1 MKTLWQFG
9 LLFMA
14 VSLLACNPD
23 VEDPNEETDPTNTET
38 PEVVVDGDTVW
49 NKTVAIV
56 YSGSTAT
63 VTING
68 DSISYTVSGGDV
80 TVTSTARNVSYTA
93 SGSGSG
99 SLKVYSDYRYKLTL
113 DNLTLT
119 SSGKPVIN
127 NQGKKTLFID
137 LVGTSSLTDASGYA
151 TELNGEDQKGAVFSE
166 GQIVI
171 LGDGQLTVTGKNKH
185 AIASDDFIN
194 QQSGTVII
202 TSAPTDGMHSN
213 DAFQMDGGTLTIAAT
228 DEGIAVDEGT
238 VLINGGTIKITTSGT
253 AAKGIKAEG
262 NVSITGGTIVVNAVH
277 GSGDSGSEGIESK
290 ANVTI
295 SGGDIFVESYDDGI
309 NAANG
314 TITISGGYVY
324 SHALHN
330 DGIDANSDFYVKGG
344 VIVAIGAGGA
354 ERALDALEQK
364 TLYVQGGVLFT
375 IGGLE
380 SGASLTQACYS
391 ASSWSK
397 STWYSMTIGDAVYA
411 FKTPSS
417 GGSTLVV
424 SGASQPSVKS
434 GVSVSSGTSILNGN
448 GYLNASVSG
457 GSSVSLSSYSPSGGP
472 GGGGPGGGGPGGW
485 H

>member
-1 MKTLWQFG
+1 
-9 LLFMA
+9 MA
-14 VSLLACNPD
+14 PSSSLLRLP
-23 VEDPNEETDPTNTET
+23 
-38 PEVVVDGDTVW
+38 
-49 NKTVAIV
+49 
-56 YSGSTAT
+56 
-63 VTING
+63 
-68 DSISYTVSGGDV
+68 
-80 TVTSTARNVSYTA
+80 
-93 SGSGSG
+93 
-99 SLKVYSDYRYKLTL
+99 
-113 DNLTLT
+113 
-119 SSGKPVIN
+119 
-127 NQGKKTLFID
+127 
-137 LVGTSSLTDASGYA
+137 
-151 TELNGEDQKGAVFSE
+151 
-166 GQIVI
+166 
-171 LGDGQLTVTGKNKH
+171 
-185 AIASDDFIN
+185 
-194 QQSGTVII
+194 
-202 TSAPTDGMHSN
+202 
-213 DAFQMDGGTLTIAAT
+213 
-228 DEGIAVDEGT
+228 
-238 VLINGGTIKITTSGT
+238 

-391 ASSWSK
+391 ATSWSK

-417 GGSTLVV
+417 GGSPLVV

-434 GVSVSSGTSILNGN
+434 GVTVSDGTSILNGN

-457 GSSVSLSSYSPSGGP
+457 GSSVSLSSYTPSGGP
-472 GGGGPGGGGPGGW
+472 GGGGGPGGW